1 MLDESAPTVPPSH
14 RSLHERLRRYDS
26 QSMTPEEA
34 FALYGEA
41 RAACPV
47 AHSEEL
53 GGYYLLLNY
62 DDVKRVHA
70 DHETFSNEPQIMRP
84 VAERIR
90 IPPLEY
96 DAPLHKP
103 WRALFTHAL
112 NRDTPARIEDALQ
125 ADIAVIVDGLA
136 SRGECDL
143 ISDFAV
149 PIPLRAVCHVL
160 DLPPEKGPEFERLAA
175 EFIAAFKDPERVEG
189 AIRAVA
195 GYGIAEVHAR
205 RAHPLGDD
213 DYLTWLAHAELDGQ
227 PLTDEQIGMVVFAF
241 LVAGQDTSV
250 NSLGC
255 LLYEVLTRPD
265 VRRQLIDDPDLVPM
279 AVDESLRLHPPF
291 FGFYR
296 RARSSTT
303 ISGTEIP
310 EGASLQLCWAAAN
323 RDPAVF
329 EHPAEFR
336 LDRRTG
342 RHLTF
347 GFGVHAC
354 PGQPMAR
361 LSLRLALRELLT
373 RLPDIELTEPEA
385 VNYRFVGGE
394 NACIEALPARFA
406 PRPE

>member
-1 MLDESAPTVPPSH
+1 VSTDLAD
-14 RSLHERLRRYDS
+14 RLTRYDS
-26 QSMTPEEA
+26 QQLTPDEA
-34 FALYGEA
+34 FALYEEA
-41 RAACPV
+41 RASCPV
-47 AHSEEL
+47 ARSEEL
-53 GGYYLLLNY
+53 GGFYLLVDY

-70 DHETFSNEPQIMRP
+70 DPDTFSNEPAIMRP
-84 VAERIR
+84 IAERIR

-96 DAPLHKP
+96 DAPLHKQ
-103 WRALFTHAL
+103 WRALFTQAL
-112 NRDTPARIEDALQ
+112 NRETPARIEAALR
-125 ADIAVIVDGLA
+125 ADIAAIVDGLA
-136 SRGECDL
+136 PRGECDL
-143 ISDFAV
+143 IADYAV

-175 EFIAAFKDPERVEG
+175 EFIAAFKDPEHVEG

-195 GYGIAEVHAR
+195 GYGIAEVHER
-205 RAHPLGDD
+205 RRHPAGED
-213 DYLTWLAHAELDGQ
+213 DYLTWLAHAELDGR

-255 LLYEVLTRPD
+255 LLHEVLTRPE
-265 VRRQLIDDPDLVPM
+265 VRRRLIEDPDLIPL

-296 RARSSTT
+296 RARHDTT
-303 ISGTEIP
+303 ISGVPIP
-310 EGASLQLCWAAAN
+310 DGASVQLCWAAAN
-323 RDPAVF
+323 RDPKVF
-329 EHPAEFR
+329 ENPADFR
-336 LDRRTG
+336 LDRRPG

-361 LSLRLALRELLT
+361 LSLRLALGELLA
-373 RLPDIELTEPEA
+373 RLPDIELVDPGA

-394 NACIEALPARFA
+394 NACIESLPARFPA
-406 PRPE
+406 RGT